1 MQKGQL
7 WALVFMLMRP
17 SHPGSQR
24 AFLEHLIPDS
34 LEMQLLLLLLPPRL
48 RPHPPTFSPSF
59 IFQNMGSCLGHCPR
73 KLGRG
78 KNSEDSCL
86 CLGTRVLLL
95 CRSGQRKGGM
105 VRAQEGWV
113 KGAAEMTMPAW
124 AGLSISSVNW
134 GATGLV

>member
-1 MQKGQL
+1 
-7 WALVFMLMRP
+7 
-17 SHPGSQR
+17 
-24 AFLEHLIPDS
+24 
-34 LEMQLLLLLLPPRL
+34 
-48 RPHPPTFSPSF
+48 
-59 IFQNMGSCLGHCPR
+59 MGSYLGPLP
-73 KLGRG
+73 KEAWEG

-95 CRSGQRKGGM
+95 CRSGQRKGGT